1 MTEYLIS
8 EELRD
13 SIIGLL
19 ILLQKHSEKTYHKY
33 SNSYTNRIILDNGKE
48 LKLPYLSDLQT
59 DLENLDEV
67 IETTEYDAKA
77 EEFIMIAKQM
87 GILYNSYFFLHHF
100 LQNLYIL

>member
-1 MTEYLIS
+1 MRNYSTKGDYSMTEYLIS

-19 ILLQKHSEKTYHKY
+19 ILLQKNSEKQYHKY
-33 SNSYTNRIILDNGKE
+33 SGSYTNRILLADGKE

-59 DLENLDEV
+59 DLENLDEI

-77 EEFIMIAKQM
+77 EELLLIAKEM
-87 GILYNSYFFLHHF
+87 GLL
-100 LQNLYIL
+100 

>member
-19 ILLQKHSEKTYHKY
+19 ILLQKHSEKDYHQF
-33 SNSYTNRIILDNGKE
+33 SGSYTNRIILDNGKE
-48 LKLPYLSDLQT
+48 LKLPYLTDLQT

-67 IETTEYDAKA
+67 IETTEYDSKA
-77 EEFIMIAKQM
+77 EELLLIAKEM
-87 GILYNSYFFLHHF
+87 GLL
-100 LQNLYIL
+100 

>member
-19 ILLQKHSEKTYHKY
+19 ILLQKHSEKDYQKF
-33 SNSYTNRIILDNGKE
+33 SDSYTNRLLLANGKE

-67 IETTEYDAKA
+67 IETGEYDSRA
-77 EEFIMIAKQM
+77 EEFIMIAKEL
-87 GILYNSYFFLHHF
+87 GLLWHLN
-100 LQNLYIL
+100 

>member
-33 SNSYTNRIILDNGKE
+33 SGSYTNRIILDNGKE
-48 LKLPYLSDLQT
+48 LKLPYLSDLQN

-67 IETTEYDAKA
+67 IETSEYDNKA
-77 EEFIMIAKQM
+77 EELLLIAKEM
-87 GILYNSYFFLHHF
+87 GLL
-100 LQNLYIL
+100 

>member
-13 SIIGLL
+13 SLIGLL

-33 SNSYTNRIILDNGKE
+33 SGSYTNRILLDDGTE

-67 IETTEYDAKA
+67 IETGEYDAKA

-87 GILYNSYFFLHHF
+87 GIL
-100 LQNLYIL
+100 

>member
-33 SNSYTNRIILDNGKE
+33 SGSYTNRIILDNGKD

-67 IETTEYDAKA
+67 IETGEYDAKT
-77 EEFIMIAKQM
+77 EEFILIAKQM
-87 GILYNSYFFLHHF
+87 GIL
-100 LQNLYIL
+100 

>member
-19 ILLQKHSEKTYHKY
+19 ILLQKHSEKDYHRF
-33 SNSYTNRIILDNGKE
+33 SGSYTNRLLLADGKE
-48 LKLPYLSDLQT
+48 LKLPYLADLQKE
-59 DLENLDEV
+59 LQELDEI

-77 EEFIMIAKQM
+77 EEFILIAKQLV
-87 GILYNSYFFLHHF
+87 IL
-100 LQNLYIL
+100 